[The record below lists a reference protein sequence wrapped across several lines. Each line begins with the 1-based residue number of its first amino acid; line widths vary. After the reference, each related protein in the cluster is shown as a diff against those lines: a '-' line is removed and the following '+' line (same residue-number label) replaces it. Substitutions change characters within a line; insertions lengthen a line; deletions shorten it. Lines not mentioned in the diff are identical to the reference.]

1 METKEFK
8 IVIPDGMEIDVE
20 NSTFECIRFKVKQ
33 VKTWDNL
40 GKIDGYFIREDSLIC
55 TIGTVDTYSMNKN
68 TAISEKHCKAML
80 AMAQISQLMPHYGGA
95 ITDGEWKDGS
105 SSKYIISRVKDY
117 IVKDCF
123 TNSYEFLAFHTD
135 EQRDEFLENNEQL
148 VKDYLMIE

>member
-40 GKIDGYFIREDSLIC
+40 GKIDGYFIGEDSSIR
-55 TIGTVDTYSMNKN
+55 TTGTVDTYYMNKN

-95 ITDGEWKDGS
+95 ITDEEWEDGS
-105 SSKYIISRVKDY
+105 SSKHVLRKVKSN
-117 IVKDCF
+117 IAKDWYQH
-123 TNSYEFLAFHTD
+123 TYEFLAFHTA